1 MAIGSNLIGLIC
13 NDSNFSRVNIYPIFS
28 FFMGVAYVLTVVDYQ
43 TIKVI
48 SKEHLRVT

>member
-1 MAIGSNLIGLIC
+1 
-13 NDSNFSRVNIYPIFS
+13 
-28 FFMGVAYVLTVVDYQ
+28 MGVAYVLTVVDYQ